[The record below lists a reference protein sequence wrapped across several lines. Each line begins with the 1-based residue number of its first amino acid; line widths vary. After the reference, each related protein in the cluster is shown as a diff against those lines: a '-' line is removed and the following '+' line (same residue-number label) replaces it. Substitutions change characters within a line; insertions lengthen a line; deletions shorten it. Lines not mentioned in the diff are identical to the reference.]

1 MSDAIPIYHLV
12 RLGSDHRDLLQKG
25 DKEVIVYDL
34 LHGDYSIQM
43 VAPPRKGTIRV
54 GTVLEI
60 KQALREAGVKI

>member
-1 MSDAIPIYHLV
+1 MSDEIQIYHLV
-12 RLGSDHRDLLQKG
+12 RLGADHRDLLQKG
-25 DKEVIVYDL
+25 DDEVIVYDL

-43 VAPPRKGTIRV
+43 VAPPRKGTICV